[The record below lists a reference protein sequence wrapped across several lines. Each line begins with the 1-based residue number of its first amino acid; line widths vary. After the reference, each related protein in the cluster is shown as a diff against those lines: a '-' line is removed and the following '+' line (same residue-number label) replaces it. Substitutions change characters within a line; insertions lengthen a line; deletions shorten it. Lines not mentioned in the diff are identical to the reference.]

1 MYECQTKYVLDA
13 EDKSCKITV
22 FLIEGVTFFF
32 NLAQMF
38 ISVHFSCEPYL
49 SSHLAKSPNYHW
61 TLLWFSGRSAK
72 SDGFSKMPIEKP
84 KMGDYP
90 RNLLDFWRS
99 SLVVHN
105 VYILQSISPP
115 AKNALLQ
122 LRGNIVL
129 PFSWYRGKEQTFLDP
144 SPKLFTGHIIPDK
157 RSHKGLYLLKVLSQ
171 N

>member
-1 MYECQTKYVLDA
+1 MKLPFYAFAISAKKYQNKLILKLDTCCKFETILHMYEFQTKFVLDA
-13 EDKSCKITV
+13 KDKSCKITV

-105 VYILQSISPP
+105 VCAFYS
-115 AKNALLQ
+115 Q
-122 LRGNIVL
+122 LTPQPKMPCCN
-129 PFSWYRGKEQTFLDP
+129 YRAVSYCPLVF
-144 SPKLFTGHIIPDK
+144 
-157 RSHKGLYLLKVLSQ
+157 
-171 N
+171 